1 MIKPLVELAS
11 IVLEPKPAGKGS
23 QFTPKEKRLQRFNNV
38 KPLKISKSV
47 KEYFNNKKK
56 YQQPR
61 KAQKSMGDST

>member
-38 KPLKISKSV
+38 KPCRDYACVTVS
-47 KEYFNNKKK
+47 
-56 YQQPR
+56 R
-61 KAQKSMGDST
+61 